1 MVNSILPF
9 SDLLSLKLDI
19 SVFFVDSWQIPLVF
33 AVFSISAGTDNV
45 FTLHIIHLWTSK
57 DEENRRNL
65 IEQLSPNYS
74 KLLPNPPNPAPKNKE
89 KYKSATIE
97 KTAVWSSVGE
107 LTVLL
112 AGNHPW
118 KLAEGNSEKFMRIW
132 QFWKMN
138 EWNISIDYE
147 EDGKGL
153 SGALQKDFCMASRS
167 WQPLGLS
174 GLKTLETACEKE
186 K

>member
-19 SVFFVDSWQIPLVF
+19 SVFFVDSWQIALVF
-33 AVFSISAGTDNV
+33 AVFSISSGTDNV

-74 KLLPNPPNPAPKNKE
+74 KLLPNLPNPAPKNKE
-89 KYKSATIE
+89 KYKNATIE
-97 KTAVWSSVGE
+97 KTTVWSSVGE
-107 LTVLL
+107 LTVLV

-118 KLAEGNSEKFMRIW
+118 KLAEWNSVKFLRIW
-132 QFWKMN
+132 QFWKMK
-138 EWNISIDYE
+138 NISIDYGE
-147 EDGKGL
+147 VGKGL
-153 SGALQKDFCMASRS
+153 SGALQ
-167 WQPLGLS
+167 
-174 GLKTLETACEKE
+174 
-186 K
+186 